1 MSDSHSFSTIDSIDC
16 ELSVVPDWLGE
27 KVKTV
32 ARSKTRTYTAIM
44 PPTMKAIAFQTLF
57 ARLFLIGKLLVDS
70 GKLFCQSIRLFFR
83 FNFGARQ
90 LT

>member
-1 MSDSHSFSTIDSIDC
+1 
-16 ELSVVPDWLGE
+16 
-27 KVKTV
+27 
-32 ARSKTRTYTAIM
+32 M
-44 PPTMKAIAFQTLF
+44 PPTMKAIAFQTLLPVCF
-57 ARLFLIGKLLVDS
+57 DRKLLVDS